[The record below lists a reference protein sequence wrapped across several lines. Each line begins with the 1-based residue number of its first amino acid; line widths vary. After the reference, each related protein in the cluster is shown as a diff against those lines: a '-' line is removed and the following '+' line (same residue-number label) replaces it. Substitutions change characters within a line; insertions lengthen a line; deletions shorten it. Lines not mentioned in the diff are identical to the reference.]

1 MSQETF
7 TVENPYTLRVDR
19 DHFSYS
25 SQSRG
30 ITREF
35 NFKARQVTTV
45 YHDQLRTSN
54 GVAVTSQM
62 AVQNFCDIEG
72 TDEIRDMHAKLVELG
87 GKPPA
92 IDDLLGTPGK
102 GKLSAPAAG

>member
-1 MSQETF
+1 MNQESF
-7 TVENPYTLRVDR
+7 SVENPYTLRVDR
-19 DHFSYS
+19 EYYS
-25 SQSRG
+25 ATSHSRG

-45 YHDQLRTSN
+45 YHDRMRTSN
-54 GVAVTSQM
+54 GVSVTSQM
-62 AVQNFCDIEG
+62 AVQNFRDIEG
-72 TDEIRDMHAKLVELG
+72 TDEIREMHAKLTQLG

-102 GKLSAPAAG
+102 TRLSVPGAA